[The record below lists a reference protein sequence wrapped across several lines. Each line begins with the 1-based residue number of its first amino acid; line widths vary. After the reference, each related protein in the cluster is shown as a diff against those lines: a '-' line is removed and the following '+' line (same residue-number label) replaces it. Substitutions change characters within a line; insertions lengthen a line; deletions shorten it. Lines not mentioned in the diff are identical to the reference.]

1 MYVRLPDDGIDPKTL
16 KDLWIL
22 KLLTVKL
29 ESMIY
34 AGRFICHCQKAM
46 IVTRYI
52 ISDHLRSLRVI
63 LKSRPKHVHSI

>member
-22 KLLTVKL
+22 KLLTVNL

-34 AGRFICHCQKAM
+34 AGRFICHCQTAM

-52 ISDHLRSLRVI
+52 HQ
-63 LKSRPKHVHSI
+63 